1 MTDRDTW
8 RIPPPLHEKTLFFHL
23 TIVEWLIVALIFLVT
38 IGIVI
43 SVGSIE
49 ALTYLAV
56 PAVLFALFR
65 RNDTSAG
72 YVSGLEMMARYLRYF
87 YQYAVGSDTF
97 LLERSLPYEHG
108 KLERSL
114 PYEHGKEEKD
124 PGDLE

>member
-23 TIVEWLIVALIFLVT
+23 TIVEWLVVALIFLVT

-97 LLERSLPYEHG
+97 LLERSLPYEQQ
-108 KLERSL
+108 E
-114 PYEHGKEEKD
+114 EEKD